1 MTRLWQR
8 IFLILCTCFFCWQM
22 GAIAQPVVEP
32 IITGESTE
40 LQGANVI
47 LGDDILFSIDARVAS
62 FSPEFRA
69 QVTSERLLDFAKNK
83 DLNVNS
89 LQVINDEKRQTSD
102 ILVGQTLLMTLA
114 EVDAIAANKDRYD
127 LAQEYQQIIRREV
140 LEYRA
145 AFSVRNI
152 LLGIAYTIIA
162 SIVLFLSFFSLN
174 LALPKIYRYLR
185 RYQSTWIP
193 AIKVF
198 GIEILSSRRVVDLTI
213 ETFKIIRLAIWLT
226 LIYLYGNLVLSFF
239 PWTQGFA
246 RQLFGY
252 ARNAIVTITKGS
264 INYLPNLFFIAVIIF
279 FTTYTLKIFRFFF
292 REIECGKI
300 KIEGF
305 YPEWAIPTYKLIQ
318 FLILVFAAIVAFP
331 YLPGAETQA
340 FQGVSIFLGLLLSLG
355 SSAAVANVVAGSIVT
370 YTRAFR
376 IGDHIKIGD
385 TKGDVLEK
393 ALLVTRIRTI
403 KNEVITIPN
412 SAVISSHII
421 NYSESINDGDPD
433 TLPFI
438 LHTTVTLGYD
448 VPWRKVH
455 KVLLAAV
462 EVTKNTLLT
471 PKPFILQT
479 SLDDFYVSYE
489 VNACTDKPRLMQE
502 IYSNLHQNIQDKC
515 NEADIEIL
523 SPHYR
528 AARDGNQSTIPAE
541 YLPEDY
547 EAPSFR
553 LDHVQPP
560 KNT

>member
-1 MTRLWQR
+1 MARMWR
-8 IFLILCTCFFCWQM
+8 RFLLAICACLLFGQLA
-22 GAIAQPVVEP
+22 AIAQPVVEP
-32 IITGESTE
+32 ILTEEATE
-40 LQGANVI
+40 LTSAEVI
-47 LGDDILFSIDARVAS
+47 LGDDVLFYIEERVGS
-62 FSPEFRA
+62 FSPEDRA
-69 QVTSERLLDFAKNK
+69 EVTSERLLDFAKNE
-83 DLNVNS
+83 DLKLNT
-89 LQVINDEKRQTSD
+89 LQIIDDPEAETSD
-102 ILVGQTLLMTLA
+102 IFVGEKLLVTVQ
-114 EVDAIAANKDRYD
+114 EVDAIAADKDRYE
-127 LAQEYQQIIRREV
+127 LALEYQELIRQEV
-140 LEYRA
+140 SEYRA
-145 AFSVRNI
+145 AFRPRNI
-152 LLGIAYTIIA
+152 LLGIAYTVIATIIL
-162 SIVLFLSFFSLN
+162 SLSFVAIN
-174 LALPKIYRYLR
+174 LALPRIYLYLR
-185 RYQSTWIP
+185 SHQKKRIP
-193 AIKVF
+193 ALKVF
-198 GIEILSSRRVVDLTI
+198 GVELLSSRRIVDLTI
-213 ETFKIIRLAIWLT
+213 ETLKILRLVIWLT
-226 LIYLYGNLVLSFF
+226 LVYIYGNLILSFF

-246 RQLFGY
+246 KQLFGY
-252 ARNAIVTITKGS
+252 ARNAFFTISRGS

-292 REIECGKI
+292 REIERGHI
-300 KIEGF
+300 NIEGF
-305 YPEWAIPTYKLIQ
+305 YPEWAIPTYKLVQ

-340 FQGVSIFLGLLLSLG
+340 FQGVSIFVGLLLSLG
-355 SSAAVANVVAGSIVT
+355 SSAAVANVVAGTIVT

-421 NYSESINDGDPD
+421 NYSESVNDGDPD

-455 KVLLAAV
+455 KVLLSAV

-489 VNACTDKPRLMQE
+489 VNAYTDKPRLMQD

-528 AARDGNQSTIPAE
+528 AARDGNQTTIPAE

-547 EAPSFR
+547 EIPSFR
-553 LDHVQPP
+553 VKKTDSSNQD
-560 KNT
+560 